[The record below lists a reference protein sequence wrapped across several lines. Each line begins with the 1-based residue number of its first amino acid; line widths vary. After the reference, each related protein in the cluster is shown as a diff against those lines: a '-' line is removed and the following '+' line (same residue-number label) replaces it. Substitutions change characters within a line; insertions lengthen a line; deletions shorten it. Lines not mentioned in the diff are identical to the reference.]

1 MSDSPDPGALQ
12 RTLALELPCLIS
24 KFSVPMIEHEEMSS
38 GASGAPAQTSR
49 SATRDYRSFFS
60 LPSTRWILVLLAI
73 SGLFTA
79 NVIQW
84 SLRYGRLA
92 MDPVADDVNYLID
105 GFQRINIL
113 STAGFRAFCNSF
125 IQSPPHSPWS
135 TLLASIAFAF
145 FGVHDWAPYL
155 LNGFLVFL
163 LLLVA
168 WDLVDLRNSF
178 SRVAII
184 SVILLLQLTFQ
195 AVLEFRPDFALALFT
210 AIFSLLLLKM
220 GCYEFQS
227 GTDIF
232 PSSGTVGR
240 LGQAPGAVGR
250 KPGPQSAL
258 ADPPWRIAGG
268 GQTPGAIGVSKRR
281 WSEIGNHFYAGLIAG
296 LAFLTKPPFFPHTA
310 VMLCAA
316 ILLAEASR
324 RLVRPRRLKLDTVT
338 KTTFAAQFW
347 PETRGTIKRIFAI
360 VAGVALVAG
369 PYFLLN
375 WRHVLD
381 YFLSNTGGGRDAAI
395 WKIPGGFW
403 GALSSRVHGYSLDV
417 TLGAFTGVLGLWVL
431 LGLGF
436 AVARRN
442 RQAVCFTLG
451 GLALAAVSLLV
462 ISGGDM
468 VDPHF
473 AYAWTTIF
481 LLVTLYSVAELVK
494 EGRAGFLAA
503 VFFLMS
509 IFVFYKAGPTRN
521 ITRVTRDTARN
532 QSMNDVIVRE
542 IAARASGD
550 DRGRPPVVFFTFIG
564 QVNAFSQNWLALTG
578 NLHLTFRDLH
588 RSGKLEEQLRG
599 IMSADFVEVADPAS
613 VWLARWLPSTPLQSV
628 LLERLRALPDF
639 LELPPVA
646 GTEGKVFLFEKKR

>member
-1 MSDSPDPGALQ
+1 
-12 RTLALELPCLIS
+12 
-24 KFSVPMIEHEEMSS
+24 MILHEEMSS
-38 GASGAPAQTSR
+38 GPTGAPAQTGR
-49 SATRDYRSFFS
+49 PATQEYRSFFS
-60 LPSTRWILVLLAI
+60 LPSTNWILVLLVV
-73 SGLFTA
+73 SVLFTA

-84 SLRYGRLA
+84 SFRYGRLA
-92 MDPVADDVNYLID
+92 MDPVADDVTYLID
-105 GFQRINIL
+105 GFQRINLL

-220 GCYEFQS
+220 GCYELQES
-227 GTDIF
+227 TDISS
-232 PSSGTVGR
+232 SSGVPGR
-240 LGQAPGAVGR
+240 LGQAP
-250 KPGPQSAL
+250 S
-258 ADPPWRIAGG
+258 
-268 GQTPGAIGVSKRR
+268 AIGVSKGR

-296 LAFLTKPPFFPHTA
+296 LAFLIKPPFFPHTA

-316 ILLAEASR
+316 VLLAEASR
-324 RLVRPRRLKLDTVT
+324 RLVRPRRLKLDTGT
-338 KTTFAAQFW
+338 MTTSAAQFW
-347 PETRGTIKRIFAI
+347 PETRGMIKRIFAI

-375 WRHVLD
+375 WRNVLD
-381 YFLSNTGGGRDAAI
+381 YFLSNTGSGRDAAI

-417 TLGAFTGVLGLWVL
+417 TLGAFAGMLTLWIL

-442 RQAVCFTLG
+442 RQAVCLTLG

-462 ISGGDM
+462 ISAGDM

-473 AYAWTTIF
+473 SYAWTTIF

-494 EGRAGFLAA
+494 EGRAGFLAG

-532 QSMNDVIVRE
+532 QSMNEAIVRE
-542 IAARASGD
+542 IATRASGD
-550 DRGRPPVVFFTFIG
+550 NRGRPAVVFFTFIG

-578 NLHLTFRDLH
+578 NLKLEFWDLH
-588 RSGKLEEQLRG
+588 RSGNLEEQLRG
-599 IMSADFVEVADPAS
+599 IRSADFVEIADPAS
-613 VWLARWLPSTPLQSV
+613 AWLAGWLPGTPLQSV
-628 LLERLRALPDF
+628 LLEKLRTLPDF

-646 GTEGKVFLFEKKR
+646 GAEGKVFLFEKKR